1 MSCKLLFD
9 KNGTITFNRD
19 LAAIDGIGINGAI
32 MLQQIHYWVEYN
44 KTEYLRGNPKHSNC
58 YQLDKFWTKN
68 KIESWKEENFPFWS
82 TRTIIRIFSNLE
94 ENEFILIDNFNEKG
108 YDQTRWYTINYE
120 KLEKIANEIENNIA
134 KREKE
139 KIKKT
144 QEKNRKKLELQ
155 IAREKE
161 LHSKT
166 IDITHYDNVSTS
178 HRQVDN
184 MVMTSCHNE
193 CDNMTITIPK
203 ITTKLSTE
211 LSTNEVCTTTN
222 EICSSNEEII
232 SLIEKNTHLILT
244 YNMKKKVKTWRL
256 ERAAIAIDIFKE
268 NEGMHFSLLEKIY
281 KDNRNFIPKK
291 ENQHNKNKGKFHS
304 YDQRTYDFEDLE
316 KKLLGWD
323 E

>member
-44 KTEYLRGNPKHSNC
+44 KTEYLRGNQKHSSC

-82 TRTIIRIFSNLE
+82 TRTITRIFTNLE
-94 ENEFILIDNFNEKG
+94 EKGFIIIDNFNEKG
-108 YDQTRWYTINYE
+108 FDQTRWYTINYE
-120 KLEKIANEIENNIA
+120 KLEKIENEIENNKA

-161 LHSKT
+161 LHAKT
-166 IDITHYDNVSTS
+166 IAITHDDNLSSSYGQLDSMVSS
-178 HRQVDN
+178 SCLNEHDN
-184 MVMTSCHNE
+184 LTV
-193 CDNMTITIPK
+193 TIPK
-203 ITTKLSTE
+203 TTTKLSSE
-211 LSTNEVCTTTN
+211 LSSNASCTTTN
-222 EICSSNEEII
+222 EVCRNNEEII
-232 SLIEKNTHLILT
+232 SLIESHTHLILT
-244 YNMKKKVKTWRL
+244 FNMRRKVKAWRL
-256 ERAAIAIDIFKE
+256 ERTLLAINIFLK
-268 NEGMHFSLLEKIY
+268 NEGIHFSLLEKIY

-291 ENQHNKNKGKFHS
+291 EKCNNNKGKFHS
-304 YDQRTYDFEDLE
+304 YDQRTYNFEDLE